1 MKGDSH
7 SPYPRERTP
16 LEEKKLALLSKRLHK
31 HRRTLYSH
39 RSVGSP
45 RRSRRPSKTARNLSD
60 ELSNYCGWL
69 GLWRCRP
76 ATGAEQR
83 VRKIYSPC
91 NGAWRKSTQSA
102 KCVYVKRLP
111 GVAEW
116 TTLLAVLLLRTPRLT
131 CVAQITDQMML
142 WDLTSSDVRLTY
154 YEQDESATTPSEG

>member
-1 MKGDSH
+1 MTM
-7 SPYPRERTP
+7 PPRHWGGVEGKEN
-16 LEEKKLALLSKRLHK
+16 LLAVQW
-31 HRRTLYSH
+31 
-39 RSVGSP
+39 SV
-45 RRSRRPSKTARNLSD
+45 
-60 ELSNYCGWL
+60 
-69 GLWRCRP
+69 
-76 ATGAEQR
+76 AEIHTISQ
-83 VRKIYSPC
+83 
-91 NGAWRKSTQSA
+91 STQSA